1 MQDSA
6 KPVFDLHRLLLE
18 REAAM
23 ATSLRTR
30 GLALAASA
38 VGGLLAGG
46 NVDRLVVGFPAWRR
60 VGTRAWADYSRHADL
75 SANGMALYPF
85 LAIGGATV
93 SIAALASFRR
103 DRRAP
108 ARAGLPLSA
117 AAFLTI
123 GGLLVTTQAA
133 PNMLRL
139 RRLGNDRAALQR
151 AFEGFYRWSAVRA
164 VFQVLAFGANL
175 WSLAALRK

>member
-1 MQDSA
+1 M
-6 KPVFDLHRLLLE
+6 
-18 REAAM
+18 AA
-23 ATSLRTR
+23 LFRTR

-46 NVDRLVVGFPAWRR
+46 NVDRFVVGLPAWRR
-60 VGTRAWADYSRHADL
+60 LGTRVWADYSRHADL
-75 SANGMALYPF
+75 SVNGMVLYPF
-85 LAIGGATV
+85 LGIGGATL

-139 RRLGNDRAALQR
+139 RRLGNERAALQR